1 MQPAILLVA
10 DDSAARDLLQ
20 RTLTEA
26 GYLVTALAEG
36 SEALDLLRLNLTR
49 KRPHRLVVL
58 LNPTSPHMHV
68 ADFLRAIAD
77 DTHLAAHHGYVLL
90 VPAEGPALHVDGQAF
105 PNLTIT
111 ELPHP
116 CPPEVVCAAVAR
128 VASQLGMGSEEAGR
142 RD

>member
-26 GYLVTALAEG
+26 GYPVTALAEG

-58 LNPTSPHMHV
+58 LHPASPQMKV
-68 ADFLRAIAD
+68 TDFLRAIAD
-77 DTHLAAHHGYVLL
+77 DVHLAAHHTYVLL
-90 VPAEGPALHVDGQAF
+90 VPAAGPAFQVDAQAF

-111 ELPHP
+111 ALPHP
-116 CPPEVVCAAVAR
+116 CPPEALRAVVAR